1 MNVTE
6 LQARYKEKAALYDQ
20 MIAADDAPLKLK
32 EIRKLN
38 EELIGIVDELMQ
50 QLTTTQTP
58 EGVSISVA
66 QQELLTKLRQLQRDY
81 QQLSDERDTAE
92 TLRRIRVDE
101 QSRMNKSLYVYILI
115 FLGVSIL
122 ILAAIFIANKIAQ
135 KSEIITPI
143 PSSPSAMPPLT

>member
-6 LQARYKEKAALYDQ
+6 LQAKYKEKSALYEQ
-20 MIAADDAPLKLK
+20 MLAASDAPLKLK
-32 EIRKLN
+32 EIKALN
-38 EELIGIVDELMQ
+38 QELTAIVDELMQ
-50 QLTTTQTP
+50 KLTNTQTT

-122 ILAAIFIANKIAQ
+122 ILAAIFIANKVAQ
-135 KSEIITPI
+135 NSEIITPI

>member
-1 MNVTE
+1 MSVTE
-6 LQARYKEKAALYDQ
+6 LQVKYKEKSALYEE
-20 MIAADDAPLKLK
+20 MLAADDAPLKLK
-32 EIRKLN
+32 EIRNLN
-38 EELIGIVDELMQ
+38 QELTAIVDELMEI
-50 QLTTTQTP
+50 LTSTQTTQ
-58 EGVSISVA
+58 GVSISVA

-101 QSRMNKSLYVYILI
+101 QSRINKSLYVYLLI

-122 ILAAIFIANKIAQ
+122 ILAAIFIANKVAQ

>member
-6 LQARYKEKAALYDQ
+6 LRAKYKEKEALYEQ
-20 MIAADDAPLKLK
+20 MLTAPDAPLKLK
-32 EIRKLN
+32 EIKALN
-38 EELIGIVDELMQ
+38 QELTAIVDELMQ
-50 QLTTTQTP
+50 NLTSTQTT

-101 QSRMNKSLYVYILI
+101 ESRMNKSLYVYILI

-122 ILAAIFIANKIAQ
+122 ILAAIFIANKVAQ
-135 KSEIITPI
+135 NSEIITPI

>member
-6 LQARYKEKAALYDQ
+6 LRAKYKEKAALYDQ
-20 MIAADDAPLKLK
+20 MIAADDAQLKLK

-50 QLTTTQTP
+50 KLTSTQTT

-122 ILAAIFIANKIAQ
+122 ILAAIFITNKVAQ
-135 KSEIITPI
+135 TSEIITPI

>member
-1 MNVTE
+1 MNVPE
-6 LQARYKEKAALYDQ
+6 LRAKYEEKAALYEQ
-20 MIAADDAPLKLK
+20 MLTAPDAAMKLEQIK
-32 EIRKLN
+32 ALN
-38 EELIGIVDELMQ
+38 QELTAIVDELMQ
-50 QLTTTQTP
+50 KLTSTQTT

-101 QSRMNKSLYVYILI
+101 ESRMNKSLYVYILI

-122 ILAAIFIANKIAQ
+122 ILAAIFIANKFAQ
-135 KSEIITPI
+135 TSEIITPI
-143 PSSPSAMPPLT
+143 PSSPSAMPALT